1 MNNLTLTKNEQD
13 KFYEDGF
20 IVLGPDR
27 IFSGTEIQAMQ
38 SECYELFPQWEEGFQ
53 HEKSRKITFN
63 LSGTVKNHN
72 EISIDFE
79 KSIKNK
85 FFGKRATI
93 IAPRF
98 SQLFVDSIENTN
110 LISAN
115 KLLLKCDELS
125 LHNSAIACV
134 YPGAIQ
140 EPGFF
145 HVDTTGF
152 TNDALGAVRSNN
164 FVLNAFIYL
173 SDVDEKT
180 APLRVI
186 PGSAKRFLE
195 INQKISKSFR
205 TNDSV
210 CNLGQFNIYE
220 EILPEGLSRP
230 VFITGKAGTITL
242 MSGHL
247 LHSATSNSNSEKC
260 RYTLAINMARRG
272 SPYFFKN
279 YSNYGK
285 DCPNFI
291 QKFKDKN
298 IPHHTYFVNSISSI
312 IKFKKFLR
320 LFVNLKNTL
329 KTIKEKLNKKPSLNK
344 NLRDY
349 SLVTPPWRN
358 DIQRKV
364 MLEKLYYANGLARYD
379 RHSNSENIKHLK
391 SRKVI
396 VAIPNAEVFLTKY
409 YETDYIFFKKLPMT
423 NYFSEESFR
432 RYITRYFS
440 GIVSSF
446 ASEDQLREVFSKNA
460 KEYFSNLDLLEK
472 KLILDGVNLTRLE
485 KDSTFSRYTS
495 EEVDNLF
502 LEAGFL
508 KILNIESDL
517 NLVLNYLGGEKIS
530 WTVAS
535 YSKNAGIVNP
545 H

>member
-1 MNNLTLTKNEQD
+1 MNNLTLTKKEQD

-27 IFSGTEIQAMQ
+27 IFSGSEIQAMQ
-38 SECYELFPQWEEGFQ
+38 SECNELFPQWEESFKY
-53 HEKSRKITFN
+53 EKLRKIPFS
-63 LSGTVKNHN
+63 LSGTTKNHSG
-72 EISIDFE
+72 ISIDFE
-79 KSIKNK
+79 KCIKNK

-93 IAPRF
+93 VAPRF

-110 LISAN
+110 LISVN

-152 TNDALGAVRSNN
+152 TKDPLGAVRSNN

-195 INQKISKSFR
+195 INEKIAKSFR
-205 TNDSV
+205 ANDSV

-230 VFITGKAGTITL
+230 FLITGKAGTITL

-260 RYTLAINMARRG
+260 RYTFAINMARRG
-272 SPYFFKN
+272 NPYFFKN

-291 QKFKDKN
+291 KKFKDKN
-298 IPHHTYFVNSISSI
+298 IPHHTFFVNSIGLI
-312 IKFKKFLR
+312 VKTKNFLR
-320 LFVNLKNTL
+320 LIVKLKNTL
-329 KTIKEKLNKKPSLNK
+329 KSIKVKLNNKPSLNK
-344 NLRDY
+344 NLSHF
-349 SLVTPPWRN
+349 SLVSPPWRN
-358 DIQRKV
+358 EIQREV
-364 MLEKLYYANGLARYD
+364 MIEKLYYANGLARYD
-379 RHSNSENIKHLK
+379 RYRNLEDLKQLK

-396 VAIPNAEVFLTKY
+396 VAIPNAEVFLKKY

-423 NYFSEESFR
+423 AYFSEESFR

-440 GIVSSF
+440 GVVSSF
-446 ASEDQLREVFSKNA
+446 ASEDQLREVFSKNV

-485 KDSTFSRYTS
+485 KDSTLSRYTNV
-495 EEVDNLF
+495 ELDNLF
-502 LEAGFL
+502 LETGFL

-517 NLVLNYLGGEKIS
+517 NLVLNYLGGERIS

-535 YSKNAGIVNP
+535 YSKNVGI
-545 H
+545 